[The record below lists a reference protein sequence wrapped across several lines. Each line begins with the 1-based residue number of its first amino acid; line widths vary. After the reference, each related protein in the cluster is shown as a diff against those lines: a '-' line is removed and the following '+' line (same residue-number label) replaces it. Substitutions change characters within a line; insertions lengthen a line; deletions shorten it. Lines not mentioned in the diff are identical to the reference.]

1 MPLSLHFT
9 KMRITL
15 LATIFLSTITSYA
28 QSELTSGYFNYHIS
42 DRFEIMSDSLPSR
55 LFSTVKPY
63 RRDVLSNFVQSTG
76 TRSKVDDFNK
86 SYLLND
92 NFLYNDADN
101 LLREKPILSHFYK
114 TQSALLVVQEDNF
127 NMMLNPILRFAG
139 GVDSQDSLPIY
150 HNSRGVEVRGNI
162 GNKVGFY
169 SSAIENQ
176 VQYPTFLREK
186 HARTGVVDGTT
197 LNKSFGDAA
206 RDYFNAKGYITFSP
220 IEQISV
226 QFGHDNNFIGNGYR
240 SLILS
245 DFSAPHPFLKFN
257 TQVWKFNYQNLF
269 SQHIDFIQQGESARN
284 GRKFSAFHHLS
295 MNIGKNLN
303 IGLFENIIFDRS
315 DSTEGN
321 RYEVAYLNPIIFYRA
336 VEHGLNS
343 SDNAV
348 LGMDWKWN
356 FMNRFSFY
364 GQFILDEFIKDEMF
378 GRTQSWV
385 NKWGYQAGIKY
396 INVANINNL
405 GLQLE
410 VNQLRP
416 YVYQHR
422 SKSQNWAHYNQSLA
436 HPLGTNMR
444 EFMAIAR
451 YQPTN
456 RLNVNAIYS
465 TSKQGIDTAATGIN
479 YDGDYLRTYGNRPA
493 GSNPMFQGIE
503 NNISNLSLDV
513 SYMLWHN
520 LFLDA
525 GIHIRNQNNALLAA
539 DKESTIFRFGMRLN
553 IAALDYRL

>member
-76 TRSKVDDFNK
+76 TRSKADDFNK

-127 NMMLNPILRFAG
+127 NMMLN
-139 GVDSQDSLPIY
+139 
-150 HNSRGVEVRGNI
+150 
-162 GNKVGFY
+162 
-169 SSAIENQ
+169 
-176 VQYPTFLREK
+176 
-186 HARTGVVDGTT
+186 
-197 LNKSFGDAA
+197 
-206 RDYFNAKGYITFSP
+206 
-220 IEQISV
+220 
-226 QFGHDNNFIGNGYR
+226 
-240 SLILS
+240 
-245 DFSAPHPFLKFN
+245 
-257 TQVWKFNYQNLF
+257 
-269 SQHIDFIQQGESARN
+269 
-284 GRKFSAFHHLS
+284 
-295 MNIGKNLN
+295 
-303 IGLFENIIFDRS
+303 
-315 DSTEGN
+315 
-321 RYEVAYLNPIIFYRA
+321 
-336 VEHGLNS
+336 S

-378 GRTQSWV
+378 GHTQSWV

>member
-139 GVDSQDSLPIY
+139 GADSQDSLPIY
-150 HNSRGVEVRGNI
+150 RNSRGVEVRGNI

-321 RYEVAYLNPIIFYRA
+321 RYEVAYLNPIIF
-336 VEHGLNS
+336 L
-343 SDNAV
+343 
-348 LGMDWKWN
+348 
-356 FMNRFSFY
+356 
-364 GQFILDEFIKDEMF
+364 
-378 GRTQSWV
+378 
-385 NKWGYQAGIKY
+385 
-396 INVANINNL
+396 
-405 GLQLE
+405 
-410 VNQLRP
+410 
-416 YVYQHR
+416 
-422 SKSQNWAHYNQSLA
+422 
-436 HPLGTNMR
+436 
-444 EFMAIAR
+444 
-451 YQPTN
+451 
-456 RLNVNAIYS
+456 
-465 TSKQGIDTAATGIN
+465 
-479 YDGDYLRTYGNRPA
+479 
-493 GSNPMFQGIE
+493 
-503 NNISNLSLDV
+503 
-513 SYMLWHN
+513 
-520 LFLDA
+520 
-525 GIHIRNQNNALLAA
+525 
-539 DKESTIFRFGMRLN
+539 
-553 IAALDYRL
+553 